1 MADFAD
7 FFDLAEDY
15 AARGNSEEE
24 ERSRDDAHQAY
35 EGMIAL
41 GKRLA
46 QMLGVGKLKA
56 GSPLLLPTIHLL
68 QKSIFF
74 AFSDAPRRVSVLVG
88 GCARACSWSADSM
101 LVRRGCRW
109 SSCTALCPCF
119 AC

>member
-74 AFSDAPRRVSVLVG
+74 AFSDAPRRVSVLVCV
-88 GCARACSWSADSM
+88 CARARAAGLLTPCWCD
-101 LVRRGCRW
+101 CRW

>member
-7 FFDLAEDY
+7 FFELAEDY

-35 EGMIAL
+35 EGMMAL

-68 QKSIFF
+68 QKGIFF

-88 GCARACSWSADSM
+88 VCARACRFADSM